1 MWSTMPL
8 GEVVK
13 RLNSDLN
20 TGLSEKQVEKIRKKV
35 GENKK

>member
-13 RLNSDLN
+13 RLKEDTSGNSESGWFWED
-20 TGLSEKQVEKIRKKV
+20 
-35 GENKK
+35 